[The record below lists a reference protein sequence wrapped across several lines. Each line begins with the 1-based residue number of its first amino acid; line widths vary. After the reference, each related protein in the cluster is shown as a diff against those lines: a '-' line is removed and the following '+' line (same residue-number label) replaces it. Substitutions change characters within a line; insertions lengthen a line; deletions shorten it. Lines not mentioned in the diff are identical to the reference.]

1 MKKKKLI
8 SAVLRHLKLLSLV
21 SKKQKL
27 SLFRHLE
34 IHRRKDQAPDPD
46 SDLYQNVNDPCSLFV
61 YLSVVPAAQP
71 CGLRGGAKTLLISAS

>member
-8 SAVLRHLKLLSLV
+8 SAVLRHLNLLSLV

-46 SDLYQNVNDPCSLFV
+46 YSDLYQNVNDPCSLC
-61 YLSVVPAAQP
+61 VP
-71 CGLRGGAKTLLISAS
+71 